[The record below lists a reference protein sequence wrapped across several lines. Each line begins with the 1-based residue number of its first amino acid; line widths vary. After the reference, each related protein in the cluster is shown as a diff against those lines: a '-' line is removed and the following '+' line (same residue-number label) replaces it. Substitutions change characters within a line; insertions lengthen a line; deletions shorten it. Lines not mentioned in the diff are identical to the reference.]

1 MTAPMNR
8 PMNPIERK
16 EGIGSKSHPH
26 AEVKYKKVLIPVTI
40 PVRVKRKINPG
51 RAHRQLILQAEPHPG
66 AEVFEILTECIRH
79 NIGLAIKEELG
90 R

>member
-1 MTAPMNR
+1 MIAL
-8 PMNPIERK
+8 
-16 EGIGSKSHPH
+16 KSHPH
-26 AEVKYKKVLIPVTI
+26 AEMKYKKILIPVTI

-51 RAHRQLILQAEPHPG
+51 RPHRQLVLEAEPHPG